1 MITVNESF
9 QQLPPSSS
17 KQVFDVDTELAPFS
31 KIYIS
36 KESDPFRII
45 HCFELLKRD
54 YQIFGELPDKSKKL
68 LFTVREHFE
77 WECCECDNWGIDC
90 YCFAII
96 CCDKI
101 LYQLDY
107 KKNNQDFYTQG
118 IYQKKGCYVC
128 KCNCN
133 CLFCCGCCCCC
144 PQSAFYLRENTN
156 HDDPDFDKGIKKG
169 KTLASLC
176 KCTDATA
183 NYVTQEGNNGY
194 GVRATCPDVWKR
206 KLLRYCCGLTNDF
219 EIGIEDERGNKSGK
233 ILFYSGCCSEL
244 VKDKCCYLPK
254 PFFEIFMPPNASST
268 QKFQIIADAIH
279 FDVINNLL

>member
-1 MITVNESF
+1 MTTTEESF
-9 QQLPPSSS
+9 HQLPLGSS
-17 KQVFDVDTELAPFS
+17 KQVFDVDTELAPFT
-31 KIYIS
+31 KMYIS
-36 KESDPFRII
+36 KENDPFRII
-45 HCFELLKRD
+45 HCFEVLNSD

-77 WECCECDNWGIDC
+77 CECCECDDWGVDC
-90 YCFAII
+90 CCFTII

-118 IYQKKGCYVC
+118 TYQKKGYYVC
-128 KCNCN
+128 QGCECNC
-133 CLFCCGCCCCC
+133 CACCRC
-144 PQSAFYLRENTN
+144 PYSALYLRENTD
-156 HDDPDFDKGIKKG
+156 HDDPDFDKGVKKG

-176 KCTDATA
+176 KCSDATA
-183 NYVTQEGNNGY
+183 NYITQEGNNGY
-194 GVRATCPDVWKR
+194 AVRATCPDVWKR